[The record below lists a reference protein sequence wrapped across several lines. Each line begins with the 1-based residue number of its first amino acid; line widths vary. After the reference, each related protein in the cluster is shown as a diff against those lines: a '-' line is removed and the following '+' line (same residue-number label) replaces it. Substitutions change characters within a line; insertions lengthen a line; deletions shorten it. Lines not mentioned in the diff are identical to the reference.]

1 MAIFI
6 IYIIRWAVVFTLLYS
21 LFRLFMK
28 RETLHGVN
36 RMVLLFVL
44 AASMILP
51 LCQIETPRAN
61 IVTKSREM
69 IEHHI
74 QNDQNPLGDDVKNVT
89 IINPDN
95 EMSYTPV
102 PIHEDTN
109 VYILLAVAV
118 YLLGLILFWLHYFWQ
133 LGSLLLLINRGKC
146 IEIEGLPKQIRVL
159 TNPEVKNP
167 CCWMRWI
174 ILNPK
179 DANSRLILQHE
190 MAHLHLGHSWDM
202 LLCELTCRM
211 LWFLPFS
218 WMLRQELRDIHEYQ
232 ADRRVLDRADTE
244 LAEEYQQLLI
254 RRATSEEGR
263 SEIYTTP
270 HVESSLHQ
278 SPIKRRF
285 KMMYQRPSTR
295 WAMLKAAYLLPLCI
309 FALVAFARP
318 QAMNEIET
326 EVKKAESDFVAS
338 MQSPSEVGNDDSD
351 GSSVQ
356 NYSYSNDERN
366 IEEEVTNAISK
377 CYDVVF
383 DWYNKQRDTL
393 HVEHHFDEVYLTKEF
408 YDLQEEARRISWEID
423 DIGPFD
429 CDHWIQAQDWSVMGY
444 SIDSVNVLSN
454 DSADVYMM
462 IRNGNERTPVLLKVA
477 YATNHRIPSSK
488 QWLVDDF
495 ISKGWEGK
503 QYSEKQ
509 ILHDYIE
516 EYPQDSIMVIHR

>member
-1 MAIFI
+1 
-6 IYIIRWAVVFTLLYS
+6 
-21 LFRLFMK
+21 
-28 RETLHGVN
+28 
-36 RMVLLFVL
+36 
-44 AASMILP
+44 
-51 LCQIETPRAN
+51 
-61 IVTKSREM
+61 
-69 IEHHI
+69 
-74 QNDQNPLGDDVKNVT
+74 
-89 IINPDN
+89 
-95 EMSYTPV
+95 
-102 PIHEDTN
+102 
-109 VYILLAVAV
+109 
-118 YLLGLILFWLHYFWQ
+118 
-133 LGSLLLLINRGKC
+133 
-146 IEIEGLPKQIRVL
+146 
-159 TNPEVKNP
+159 
-167 CCWMRWI
+167 
-174 ILNPK
+174 
-179 DANSRLILQHE
+179 
-190 MAHLHLGHSWDM
+190 
-202 LLCELTCRM
+202 
-211 LWFLPFS
+211 
-218 WMLRQELRDIHEYQ
+218 
-232 ADRRVLDRADTE
+232 
-244 LAEEYQQLLI
+244 
-254 RRATSEEGR
+254 
-263 SEIYTTP
+263 
-270 HVESSLHQ
+270 
-278 SPIKRRF
+278 
-285 KMMYQRPSTR
+285 MMYQRPSTR

-408 YDLQEEARRISWEID
+408 YDLQEKARRISWEID

-454 DSADVYMM
+454 DSADVYMI

-477 YATNHRIPSSK
+477 YATNHRIRSGK